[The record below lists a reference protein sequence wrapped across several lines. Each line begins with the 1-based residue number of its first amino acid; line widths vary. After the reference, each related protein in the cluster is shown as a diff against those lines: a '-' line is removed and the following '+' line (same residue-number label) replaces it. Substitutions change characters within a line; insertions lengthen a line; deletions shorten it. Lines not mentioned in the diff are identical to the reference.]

1 MGIISLL
8 FGKKSA
14 KPDFAELISQGA
26 IIIDVRTAAEYK
38 SGHIAKSKN
47 ISLQD
52 LPQKM
57 SSLKKEIPVITCC
70 ASGMRSASAA
80 SLLKKAGFNV
90 HNGGGWYGL
99 KNKI

>member
-8 FGKKSA
+8 FGKKTA
-14 KPDFAELISQGA
+14 KPDFARLIKQGA
-26 IIIDVRTAAEYK
+26 IIIDVRTAEEYK

-57 SSLKKEIPVITCC
+57 NSLKKEISIITCC
-70 ASGMRSASAA
+70 ASGMRSASAV
-80 SLLKKAGFNV
+80 SLLKKAGYNAY
-90 HNGGGWYGL
+90 NGGGWLSL

>member
-14 KPDFAELISQGA
+14 KPDFTELISQGA

-80 SLLKKAGFNV
+80 SLLKKAGFTV
-90 HNGGGWYGL
+90 HNGGGWLGL
-99 KNKI
+99 KNKL